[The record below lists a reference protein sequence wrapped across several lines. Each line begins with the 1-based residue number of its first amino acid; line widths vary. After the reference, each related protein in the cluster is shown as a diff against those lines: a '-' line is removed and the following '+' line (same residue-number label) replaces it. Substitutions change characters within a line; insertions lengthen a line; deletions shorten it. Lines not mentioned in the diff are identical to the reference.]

1 MLHHSTVKAIS
12 TIMLNLPHN
21 YRDADNT
28 QTVEVMYKE
37 LLRRFE
43 SGKTLKLLHPIEDM
57 EIEYDR
63 DEDDIDIKELVE
75 AELKAKEELNN
86 P

>member
-21 YRDADNT
+21 HRDADNT

-57 EIEYDR
+57 EIEYDQ

-75 AELKAKEELNN
+75 AELKAKEELTN